1 MKCNGNK
8 LRCYKNVKR
17 LPVEYEANKNAWM
30 TSDIWRKW
38 LKKVNKQMR
47 HKKRQ
52 IVMLCDNCAAH
63 SSDVKLTN
71 VKLVF
76 MPPNTTSLIQPLD
89 QGIIANFKQHYRSS
103 VLRHLMGVMKTSD
116 NDERVAEVARKLT
129 PLDSLHMQKAAL
141 GRVTTETIVN
151 YYR

>member
-1 MKCNGNK
+1 
-8 LRCYKNVKR
+8 
-17 LPVEYEANKNAWM
+17 
-30 TSDIWRKW
+30 
-38 LKKVNKQMR
+38 
-47 HKKRQ
+47 
-52 IVMLCDNCAAH
+52 
-63 SSDVKLTN
+63 
-71 VKLVF
+71 
-76 MPPNTTSLIQPLD
+76 
-89 QGIIANFKQHYRSS
+89 